1 MAKFKTA
8 STKCLYILLLVK
20 FHLPSYFFLT
30 GYRYCNCFIYL
41 VPPGDRRL
49 GPGGSIKCSSWWEIN
64 HCIYSNFY
72 SKFSNLNKIN
82 VCKVKNVYGCE
93 KNKKTKTLIVSC
105 ITSLSTVK
113 KIDKSNKNTVRI
125 NRTYSIVPMFL
136 Y

>member
-1 MAKFKTA
+1 MAKFKTT
-8 STKCLYILLLVK
+8 STKCLYILLVQ

-30 GYRYCNCFIYL
+30 GYRYCTCFIYL

-49 GPGGSIKCSSWWEIN
+49 GPGGSIKCSFWWEIS

-82 VCKVKNVYGCE
+82 VCKVKNVYWCE
-93 KNKKTKTLIVSC
+93 KKLYHQFFVSC

-113 KIDKSNKNTVRI
+113 KIDKSNKNTARI
-125 NRTYSIVPMFL
+125 NHTYSIVPMFL